1 MDISFGDF
9 NNILDASSITFK
21 QTSTNTSLKIDYNHS
36 DKKLTLGDNIVV
48 NDKVI
53 VNKSIAVTNT
63 DTTTVTNQTLLLIDG
78 TTSANTS
85 IEMNIGDKIEI
96 TNGVSPKPLYI
107 TSNNKNNSSEAT
119 PASGVVFKTG
129 ASQSS
134 LTEHASIGD
143 FDTAYGGAT
152 IKKTIFTPT
161 VGGIYYINYYSD
173 TTANPSHA
181 DFYIPITVSDRFKR
195 NQQIGKD
202 LSFNENISVHKNLSV
217 LGNSNFTGSSVFS
230 NANFNGNTVVSNIQ
244 ATNSSFDNL
253 NCSGN
258 TDLSDVFMKNSEAET
273 LITRNPT
280 ISNRTLNI
288 TVDPATTK
296 FKIGDLLNSEAS
308 PVINI
313 GDTVVFNQTDS
324 TNYGHSIVILDGS
337 THRAGGASDAGS
349 HELTH
354 NNTSVV
360 LKYYLNGSVVGNSIS
375 DYLNGFNTGAASGD
389 RKVEF
394 KTTVPGKYY
403 YQCSMHT
410 DMGGMFTVVDRD
422 RQTEVVAKDI
432 SFNGNIDVDFSS
444 NYVSGV
450 NKRFRFIFHP
460 DYN

>member
-96 TNGVSPKPLYI
+96 ANGLSPKPLYI

-119 PASGVVFKTG
+119 AATGVVFKSG

-143 FDTAYGGAT
+143 FDTAYGAAT

-161 VGGIYYINYYSD
+161 AGGIYYINYYSD
-173 TTANPSHA
+173 TTANPSHV

-195 NQQIGKD
+195 NQQVSRD

-217 LGNSNFTGSSVFS
+217 LGNSNFSGSSVFS
-230 NANFNGNTVVSNIQ
+230 NANFNGDTVVSNIQ

-313 GDTVVFNQTDS
+313 GDTVVFNQTES
-324 TNYGHSIVILDGS
+324 TNNGHPIVILDGS
-337 THRAGGASDAGS
+337 NYRAGGASDATN

-360 LKYYLNGSVVGNSIS
+360 LKYYQNGSVVGNSITQYS
-375 DYLNGFNTGAASGD
+375 DSFDGGAASGD

-394 KTTVPGKYY
+394 KTTVSGKYY
-403 YQCSMHT
+403 YQCSMHA

-422 RQTEVVAKDI
+422 GQTEVVAKDI